1 MRMIDMIVV
10 HCSAT
15 RSNRRYTLEQL
26 RHDHVA
32 VNGWRDIGYHFYIT
46 LDGVVHP
53 CRPIERMGA
62 HARGY
67 NAHSIGICYEGGLNE
82 NGCIADTRTPE
93 QKQAMKELILRLH
106 QEYQASR
113 RSWDIET
120 CRVCRRVVLA
130 SMLTSCRDCW
140 RKSNV
145 GDETR

>member
-67 NAHSIGICYEGGLNE
+67 NAIPLASAMRE
-82 NGCIADTRTPE
+82 DSTRTVASP
-93 QKQAMKELILRLH
+93 ILALLSR
-106 QEYQASR
+106 SR
-113 RSWDIET
+113 R
-120 CRVCRRVVLA
+120 
-130 SMLTSCRDCW
+130 
-140 RKSNV
+140 
-145 GDETR
+145 

>member
-32 VNGWRDIGYHFYIT
+32 VNGWRDI
-46 LDGVVHP
+46 
-53 CRPIERMGA
+53 
-62 HARGY
+62 
-67 NAHSIGICYEGGLNE
+67 
-82 NGCIADTRTPE
+82 
-93 QKQAMKELILRLH
+93 
-106 QEYQASR
+106 
-113 RSWDIET
+113 ET

>member
-15 RSNRRYTLEQL
+15 RSNRRYPLEQL

-46 LDGVVHP
+46 LDGVVHT

-67 NAHSIGICYEGGLNE
+67 NAHSIGICYE
-82 NGCIADTRTPE
+82 
-93 QKQAMKELILRLH
+93 
-106 QEYQASR
+106 
-113 RSWDIET
+113 
-120 CRVCRRVVLA
+120 
-130 SMLTSCRDCW
+130 
-140 RKSNV
+140 
-145 GDETR
+145 